1 MLLKK
6 LIGSFLKINNMKKKI
21 DLYKEKQFSSNL
33 SDIKLSTIFSGIKQ
47 PFQNKDDLL
56 LIEFNNNAS
65 IAGIFTRSLTASAPV
80 LRSKDNIQLSKNPSV
95 RAIVVNSGNANAF
108 TGQLGDLT
116 VEVVT
121 NYVSKK
127 LNCKPYQI
135 YTASTG
141 VIGETLD
148 PNLIVNGLKNMSSH
162 NKADWVK
169 AADTIRTTDTF
180 SKVSSRRC
188 YIDNQEIDI
197 IGIAKGSGMIA
208 PNMATM
214 LGFVFTNANIET
226 NILQQILKET
236 NEKSFNSITVDS
248 DTSTSDTVL
257 FTSTRKA
264 KHSKIVNYFDKRL
277 NIFKK
282 SLYSVMLDLA
292 KLIVKDGEGA
302 SKFITINI
310 SGASSKQAAKK
321 IGFSIAN
328 SPLVKTAIAGED
340 ANWGRIIMAIGKSGQ
355 RANRDKIKIYIGKE
369 LVTENGMKA
378 KTYSELKATE
388 HLKGNEIVI
397 SVDVGTG
404 KSKATI
410 YTCDLTHEYIDIN
423 ADYRS

>member
-1 MLLKK
+1 
-6 LIGSFLKINNMKKKI
+6 MKKKI
-21 DLYKEKQFSSNL
+21 DQHNEKQFSSNL
-33 SDIKLSTIFSGIKQ
+33 SDIKLSTIYSGVKK
-47 PFQNKDDLL
+47 PFENKDDLL
-56 LIEFNNNAS
+56 LIELDKNAS
-65 IAGIFTRSLTASAPV
+65 IAGIFTKSLTASAPV
-80 LRSKDNIQLSKNPSV
+80 LRSKDNLKLSKSPSV
-95 RAIVVNSGNANAF
+95 RAIVINSGNANAF
-108 TGQLGDLT
+108 TGQLGELT

-121 NYVSKK
+121 NFVSKK
-127 LNCKPYQI
+127 LNCKPNQV

-141 VIGETLD
+141 VIGEALD
-148 PNLIVNGLKNMSSH
+148 PNLIVNGLKNMTSD
-162 NKADWVK
+162 NKVDWVK

-180 SKVSSRRC
+180 SKVSSERC
-188 YIDNQEIDI
+188 TINNQEIDI
-197 IGIAKGSGMIA
+197 MGIAKGSGMIA

-214 LGFVFTNANIET
+214 LGFIFTNANIET
-226 NILQQILKET
+226 NILQQLLKET

-264 KHSKIVNYFDKRL
+264 KHSKIVDYSDERL

-282 SLYSVMLDLA
+282 KLYSVMINLA
-292 KLIVKDGEGA
+292 KMIVRDGEGA

-310 SGASSKQAAKK
+310 SGASSKEAAKK

-355 RANRDKIKIYIGKE
+355 RANRDKIKIYIGNE

-378 KTYSELKATE
+378 KSYSELRATE
-388 HLKGNEIVI
+388 HLKGKEIDI
-397 SVDVGTG
+397 SVNVGTG
-404 KSKATI
+404 KSKTTI
-410 YTCDLTHEYIDIN
+410 YTCDLTHKYIDIN